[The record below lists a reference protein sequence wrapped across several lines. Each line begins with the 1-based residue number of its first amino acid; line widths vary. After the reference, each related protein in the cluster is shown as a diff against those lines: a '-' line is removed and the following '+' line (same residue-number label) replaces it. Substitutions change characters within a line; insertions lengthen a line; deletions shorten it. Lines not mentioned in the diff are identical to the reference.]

1 MSNYLTTDGLKN
13 FSLLPEA
20 PLRPEARGI
29 CHICHMVNPARPP
42 KPKHTRR
49 SERVNTKQVCVQLL
63 RTLTT
68 WHCPHSPS
76 AAAAIDLLPA
86 WPTAANLQ
94 RRRAAAGW
102 DRQTDGRTRDRGRT
116 PDSCIT
122 RGQCQKF
129 DGGWTFRS
137 PRIPRISCFTCVNH
151 RRLKIW
157 W

>member
-1 MSNYLTTDGLKN
+1 MSNYLTTDGLKI

-42 KPKHTRR
+42 KPKHIRR

-76 AAAAIDLLPA
+76 AAAAIDLLSA

-102 DRQTDGRTRDRGRT
+102 DRQTDGRETEDGRRTVALRADSAKSLTGVGHFVLRAFRGF
-116 PDSCIT
+116 P
-122 RGQCQKF
+122 
-129 DGGWTFRS
+129 
-137 PRIPRISCFTCVNH
+137 VLH
-151 RRLKIW
+151 V
-157 W
+157 